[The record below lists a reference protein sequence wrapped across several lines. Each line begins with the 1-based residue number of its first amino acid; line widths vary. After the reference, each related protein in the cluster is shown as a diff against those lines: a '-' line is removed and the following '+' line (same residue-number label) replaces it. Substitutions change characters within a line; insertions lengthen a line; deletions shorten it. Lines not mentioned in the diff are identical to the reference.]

1 MEKNKIRQTQKE
13 KNKFSRKDLKKALPL
28 EASIS
33 NKDLEEP
40 EEELEDQYEI
50 EDENDDQSPKD
61 TSINVDVLSIE
72 LPKYP
77 PKIKTVLLLLKD
89 DRFKVLHYGFKGYN
103 NDKKTSY
110 YKHNCFENFSKV
122 ASVIESYAN
131 GFYDFENPRRE
142 DFYERFKS
150 EMLLKVN
157 ENFTDVKN
165 KTNRHFL
172 SYYIKFWDGVD
183 VKISAL
189 TFNGKPNATTLA
201 MTVFRIGIGKSQK
214 LKDDF
219 IRLDSKSLNGDRLR
233 KTNYV
238 LEILNEILK
247 SSGDKTFTEDTFFES
262 LNANDEFK
270 NILKNVGGKNDQDLL
285 R

>member
-1 MEKNKIRQTQKE
+1 MEKNKIRQSQKE
-13 KNKFSRKDLKKALPL
+13 KAKNEFSRKDLKKASPL
-28 EASIS
+28 DASIS
-33 NKDLEEP
+33 YKDLEEP
-40 EEELEDQYEI
+40 EEELEDRYEI

-61 TSINVDVLSIE
+61 ASINLDTSSIE

-77 PKIKTVLLLLKD
+77 PKVKTVLLLL
-89 DRFKVLHYGFKGYN
+89 RNANFKVLHYNFKGYVY
-103 NDKKTSY
+103 DKETSY
-110 YKHNCFENFSKV
+110 FKHNSFDNFSK
-122 ASVIESYAN
+122 AALVIESYAN

-157 ENFTDVKN
+157 ENFTDSKN

-172 SYYIKFWDGVD
+172 SYYIRFWDGVD

-189 TFNGKPNATTLA
+189 TFNGKPNAKILA
-201 MTVFRIGIGKSQK
+201 MTVFRIGIGKSKK

-219 IRLDSKSLNGDRLR
+219 TMLSKYFSEDRLR
-233 KTNYV
+233 KTNHV
-238 LEILNEILK
+238 IEVLNEILK

-270 NILKNVGGKNDQDLL
+270 NILKHFGGKNE
-285 R
+285 

>member
-13 KNKFSRKDLKKALPL
+13 KAKNKFSRKDLKKASPL
-28 EASIS
+28 DASIS
-33 NKDLEEP
+33 YKDLEES
-40 EEELEDQYEI
+40 EEELEDQYEV
-50 EDENDDQSPKD
+50 EDENDDQNQKD
-61 TSINVDVLSIE
+61 ISVNLDILNIE

-77 PKIKTVLLLLKD
+77 PKIKTVLLLLKGEKF
-89 DRFKVLHYGFKGYN
+89 RILHYGFKGYG
-103 NDKKTSY
+103 NDKETSY
-110 YKHNCFENFSKV
+110 FKHNVFDNFSKT

-157 ENFTDVKN
+157 EQSTDVKN

-172 SYYIKFWDGVD
+172 SYYMRFWDGVD

-189 TFNGKPNATTLA
+189 TFNGKPNAKTLA
-201 MTVFRIGIGKSQK
+201 MTLFRIGIGKSQK

-219 IRLDSKSLNGDRLR
+219 IRLDSKSLNGDCLR
-233 KTNYV
+233 KTNSV
-238 LEILNEILK
+238 LEILNEILR
-247 SSGDKTFTEDTFFES
+247 SSDDKTFTEDTFFAN
-262 LNANDEFK
+262 LNENNEFK
-270 NILKNVGGKNDQDLL
+270 NILKHLGGKNGQD
-285 R
+285 

>member
-13 KNKFSRKDLKKALPL
+13 KEKNKFSRKDLKKSSPIESSLSK
-28 EASIS
+28 E
-33 NKDLEEP
+33 DLLDYDENEDEEI
-40 EEELEDQYEI
+40 YT
-50 EDENDDQSPKD
+50 EDENDDQSQKD
-61 TSINVDVLSIE
+61 TSLNLDILNLE

-77 PKIKTVLLLLKD
+77 PKIKTVLLILKGEKF
-89 DRFKVLHYGFKGYN
+89 RVIHYGFKGYG
-103 NDKKTSY
+103 NDKETSY
-110 YKHNCFENFSKV
+110 FKHNSFENFSKA

-157 ENFTDVKN
+157 ENSTDIKN

-172 SYYIKFWDGVD
+172 SYYMRFWDGVD

-189 TFNGKPNATTLA
+189 TFNGKPNVKTLA
-201 MTVFRIGIGKSQK
+201 MTLFRIGIGKSQK

-219 IRLDSKSLNGDRLR
+219 IKLDSKSLNGDCLR
-233 KTNYV
+233 KTNSV
-238 LEILNEILK
+238 LEILNEILR
-247 SSGDKTFTEDTFFES
+247 SSEEKTFTEDTFFEN
-262 LNANDEFK
+262 LNKNDEFK
-270 NILKNVGGKNDQDLL
+270 NILKHLGGKNGQD
-285 R
+285 